1 MKKEDLIKSVY
12 ENSLIKSLLGQLDET
27 ERKNTERAMSAVID
41 QMHGSFGKLSKAI
54 EEHLADVPP
63 KTEANK

>member
-12 ENSLIKSLLGQLDET
+12 ENSLIKTLLGQLNET
-27 ERKNTERAMSAVID
+27 ERKDTECAMTAVID

-54 EEHLADVPP
+54 EEHLASVPP
-63 KTEANK
+63 KTQTDK